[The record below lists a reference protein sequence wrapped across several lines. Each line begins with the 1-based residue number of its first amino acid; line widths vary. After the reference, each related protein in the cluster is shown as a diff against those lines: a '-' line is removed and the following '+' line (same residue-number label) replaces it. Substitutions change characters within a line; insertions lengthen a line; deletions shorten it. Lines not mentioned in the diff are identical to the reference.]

1 MFCNACGVIILLLL
15 CSPSIK
21 SDEFSNDDENTLL
34 IREDARQESINDSNN
49 QNNHGCIP
57 HNSEHETIE
66 ERGMII
72 KEAQTTSF
80 IPSYCVK
87 HETIPNNNGQD
98 TNFHSL
104 LPELK
109 NRNRRAVDLLNTM
122 HFESM
127 HTLTSDQIRS
137 SQANI
142 MKRYMDT
149 SVDPCNDF
157 YSYACGNWA
166 KYNSIPSD
174 KVAYDTFEILRES
187 LDVAL
192 KDLLSDEKD
201 EKKKNKRNKRTHD
214 KRMRRHEK
222 NAEMKAKNLFQSC
235 MNYEQIEKRGVEPL
249 LELVESLGGWP
260 LLDKNWDE
268 KNFDWLELVANLRR
282 FNNDILITQY
292 VAGDIHNSNLHVI
305 QFDQTTLGL
314 PTRDY
319 FLKAVNEKYLNSY
332 RNFIIQTI
340 SLLGVDQYDAK
351 DRADEI
357 VEFETNLAKIMSAQ
371 EDRTNI
377 SELYNNMTLNE
388 LQKEI
393 PGIDFIR
400 YLTIVQERVVD
411 SNEVVIMFAKN
422 YMQELVKL
430 IDNSDPSTVANYLIW
445 RFVRHRVN
453 NLDNRFLEVKQ
464 KFYQECF
471 GREKS

>member
-1 MFCNACGVIILLLL
+1 ML
-15 CSPSIK
+15 SSIK
-21 SDEFSNDDENTLL
+21 SDEFSDYENTLL
-34 IREDARQESINDSNN
+34 NNEDTRYDNIINENSN
-49 QNNHGCIP
+49 QHDKCIS
-57 HNSEHETIE
+57 HNTENEAIE
-66 ERGMII
+66 ERGMIM
-72 KEAQTTSF
+72 KEAQTSF
-80 IPSYCVK
+80 IPYCR
-87 HETIPNNNGQD
+87 HENLANNEQD
-98 TNFHSL
+98 LKFDPL
-104 LPELK
+104 LSDLK
-109 NRNRRAVDLLNTM
+109 KRNRRMAEVISAL

-127 HTLTSDQIRS
+127 HMLTPDQIRS
-137 SQANI
+137 SQASI
-142 MKRYMDT
+142 MKRYMDET
-149 SVDPCNDF
+149 VNPCDDF

-174 KVAYDTFEILRES
+174 KIAYDTFEILRES
-187 LDVAL
+187 LDKAL
-192 KDLLSDEKD
+192 KDLLSDEK
-201 EKKKNKRNKRTHD
+201 EERKKIKRTHD
-214 KRMRRHEK
+214 KRLRRHEK

-235 MNYEQIEKRGVEPL
+235 MNYDQIEKRNVEPL
-249 LELVESLGGWP
+249 LELLESLGGWP

-282 FNNDILITQY
+282 FNNDILIMQY
-292 VAGDIHNSNLHVI
+292 VGADIHNSNLNVI

-319 FLKAVNEKYLNSY
+319 FLKTVNEKYLNSY
-332 RNFIIQTI
+332 RNFITHTI
-340 SLLGVDQYDAK
+340 TLLGVEHFEAK

-357 VEFETNLAKIMSAQ
+357 IEFETNLAKIMSAQ

-377 SELYNNMTLNE
+377 SELYHNITLFE

-393 PGIDFIR
+393 PGIDWIR

-411 SNEVVIMFAKN
+411 GNEVVILFAKH

-430 IDNSDPSTVANYLIW
+430 IDHTEPANVANYLIW
-445 RFVRHRVN
+445 RFVRHRIN